1 MFERLRNRIADME
14 DAGQGWI
21 LRLVVGVVILGCGWF
36 VGSQLVSGGSA
47 SGGGGGFKPLPPI
60 EMGLRFYDPI
70 AKEKFV
76 IPSGPDMPSVYV
88 MAGNNP
94 RKNRVP
100 SPLSS
105 KRRVGI
111 PMERCMQCGEFF
123 VPKFYT
129 DPKLAADAPDAF
141 VCPVA
146 ECGKDNASSY
156 APR

>member
-1 MFERLRNRIADME
+1 ME
-14 DAGQGWI
+14 DAGRGWI
-21 LRLVVGVVILGCGWF
+21 VKAVAAAAILACGWF
-36 VGSQLVSGGSA
+36 VGAQLASSGTA
-47 SGGGGGFKPLPPI
+47 TGGGEFKPLAPV

-76 IPSGPDMPSVYV
+76 ILSGPDMASVYV

-100 SPLSS
+100 SPLSNE
-105 KRRVGI
+105 RRVGI
-111 PMERCMQCGEFF
+111 PMERCMGCGEFF

-129 DPKLAADAPDAF
+129 DLTLAADAPGAF
-141 VCPVA
+141 VCPA
-146 ECGKDNASSY
+146 CKKDNASSY